1 MTVSEPLRLAIFDC
15 DGTLVDSQHSIVA
28 SMNAAFE
35 AHAYTRVSTLDQT
48 IDNQLIELRD
58 HCSKMG
64 WEVVKEYADEGL
76 SGTLSR
82 DKRPALNSLIK
93 DAYRKR
99 FDSVVCWDISR
110 IGRSMK
116 ELILFLSDMKDRGIG
131 ICSVRQGFDTS
142 TSMGEIMFQF
152 VGILSSWE
160 REMIRERTLAGLER
174 AKSEGKTLG
183 RRKVTND
190 TMTAKILEL
199 RTAKKSIREIA
210 SEVGV
215 SRGTVSNVLK
225 VA

>member
-1 MTVSEPLRLAIFDC
+1 MVRKVAI
-15 DGTLVDSQHSIVA
+15 
-28 SMNAAFE
+28 
-35 AHAYTRVSTLDQT
+35 YTRVSTLDQT

-64 WEVVKEYADEGL
+64 WEIVKEYADEGL

-116 ELILFLSDMKDRGIG
+116 ELVLFLSDMKDKGVG

-190 TMTAKILEL
+190 RMTATIIEL
-199 RTAKKSIREIA
+199 RNDKKSIREIA

-215 SRGTVSNVLK
+215 SIGTVSNVLK

>member
-1 MTVSEPLRLAIFDC
+1 MTKKVGI
-15 DGTLVDSQHSIVA
+15 
-28 SMNAAFE
+28 
-35 AHAYTRVSTLDQT
+35 YTRVSTLDQT

-64 WEVVKEYADEGL
+64 WEVVKEYSDEGL

-82 DKRPALNSLIK
+82 DKRPALNSLIN
-93 DAYRKR
+93 DAYRIR

-174 AKSEGKTLG
+174 AKREGKTLG
-183 RRKVTND
+183 RKKVTDD
-190 TMTAKILEL
+190 TMTAKTLEL
-199 RTAKKSIREIA
+199 RSANKSIRNIA

-215 SRGTVSNVLK
+215 SRGTVNNVLK
-225 VA
+225 VG

>member
-1 MTVSEPLRLAIFDC
+1 MVRKVAIY
-15 DGTLVDSQHSIVA
+15 S
-28 SMNAAFE
+28 
-35 AHAYTRVSTLDQT
+35 RVSTLDQT
-48 IDNQLIELRD
+48 IDNQLLELRD

-64 WEVVKEYADEGL
+64 WEIVKEYADEGL
-76 SGTLSR
+76 SGTLLR

-93 DAYRKR
+93 DAYRKK

-116 ELILFLSDMKDRGIG
+116 ELVLFLSDMKDRDIG

-142 TSMGEIMFQF
+142 TTMGEMMFQF

-160 REMIRERTLAGLER
+160 REMIRERTIAGLER

-183 RRKVTND
+183 RRKVIND
-190 TMTAKILEL
+190 KITSQIIEL
-199 RTAKKSIREIA
+199 RNAKKSIRAIA

-215 SRGTVSNVLK
+215 SRGTVFNVLK
-225 VA
+225 AA

>member
-1 MTVSEPLRLAIFDC
+1 
-15 DGTLVDSQHSIVA
+15 
-28 SMNAAFE
+28 
-35 AHAYTRVSTLDQT
+35 
-48 IDNQLIELRD
+48 
-58 HCSKMG
+58 
-64 WEVVKEYADEGL
+64 
-76 SGTLSR
+76 
-82 DKRPALNSLIK
+82 
-93 DAYRKR
+93 
-99 FDSVVCWDISR
+99 
-110 IGRSMK
+110 MK
-116 ELILFLSDMKDRGIG
+116 ELVLFLSDMKDRNVG

-183 RRKVTND
+183 RRKVTNE

-215 SRGTVSNVLK
+215 STATVHRELKK

>member
-1 MTVSEPLRLAIFDC
+1 MVRKVAI
-15 DGTLVDSQHSIVA
+15 
-28 SMNAAFE
+28 
-35 AHAYTRVSTLDQT
+35 YTRVSTLDQT

-64 WEVVKEYADEGL
+64 WEIVKEYADEGL

-82 DKRPALNSLIK
+82 EKRPALNSLIK

-116 ELILFLSDMKDRGIG
+116 ELVLFLSDMKDKGVG

-215 SRGTVSNVLK
+215 SIGTVSNVLK

>member
-1 MTVSEPLRLAIFDC
+1 MKIGRKVAIF
-15 DGTLVDSQHSIVA
+15 
-28 SMNAAFE
+28 
-35 AHAYTRVSTLDQT
+35 TRVSTLDQT
-48 IDNQLIELRD
+48 IDNQLLELRD

-64 WEVVKEYADEGL
+64 WEIVKEYADEGL

-82 DKRPALNSLIK
+82 EKRPALNALIK

-99 FDSVVCWDISR
+99 FDSVLCWDISR

-116 ELILFLSDMKDRGIG
+116 ELILFLSDMKDRGVG

-190 TMTAKILEL
+190 TMTAKIIEL
-199 RTAKKSIREIA
+199 RSEKKSIRQIA

-215 SRGTVSNVLK
+215 SVGTVLKTLK

>member
-1 MTVSEPLRLAIFDC
+1 MTKRVVIYA
-15 DGTLVDSQHSIVA
+15 
-28 SMNAAFE
+28 
-35 AHAYTRVSTLDQT
+35 RVSTLDQT
-48 IDNQLIELRD
+48 VDNQLIELRD

-64 WEVVKEYADEGL
+64 WEIVKEYVDEGL

-82 DKRPALNSLIK
+82 EKRPSFNAMIK
-93 DAYRKR
+93 DGFRKK
-99 FDSVVCWDISR
+99 FDTVVCWDISR
-110 IGRSMK
+110 LGRSMK
-116 ELILFLSDMKDRGIG
+116 ELILFLSDMKDKGVG

-183 RRKVTND
+183 RKKVTDN
-190 TMTAKILEL
+190 TITAKIIEL
-199 RTAKKSIREIA
+199 RNDKKSIRDIA
-210 SEVGV
+210 AVVGV

>member
-1 MTVSEPLRLAIFDC
+1 MTKK
-15 DGTLVDSQHSIVA
+15 VA
-28 SMNAAFE
+28 L
-35 AHAYTRVSTLDQT
+35 YCRVSTLDQT

-82 DKRPALNSLIK
+82 EKRPALNSLIK

-174 AKSEGKTLG
+174 AKSQGKTLG
-183 RRKVTND
+183 RKKVTDD
-190 TMTAKILEL
+190 TMTAKIIEL
-199 RTAKKSIREIA
+199 RNERKSIRQIA
-210 SEVGV
+210 SEVGI
-215 SRGTVSNVLK
+215 SRGTVNNVLK

>member
-1 MTVSEPLRLAIFDC
+1 MVRKVAIY
-15 DGTLVDSQHSIVA
+15 S
-28 SMNAAFE
+28 
-35 AHAYTRVSTLDQT
+35 RVSTLDQT
-48 IDNQLIELRD
+48 IDNQLLELRD

-64 WEVVKEYADEGL
+64 WEIVKEYADEGL

-93 DAYRKR
+93 DAYRKK

-116 ELILFLSDMKDRGIG
+116 ELVLFLSDMKDRDIG

-142 TSMGEIMFQF
+142 TTMGEMMFQF

-160 REMIRERTLAGLER
+160 REMIRERTLAGLDR
-174 AKSEGKTLG
+174 AKSQGKTLG
-183 RRKVTND
+183 RKKVITD
-190 TMTAKILEL
+190 EITSKIVNL
-199 RTAKKSIREIA
+199 RSIGRSIRDIA

-215 SRGTVSNVLK
+215 SRGTVSNVLN
-225 VA
+225 

>member
-1 MTVSEPLRLAIFDC
+1 MT
-15 DGTLVDSQHSIVA
+15 TKVA
-28 SMNAAFE
+28 L
-35 AHAYTRVSTLDQT
+35 YCRVSTLDQT
-48 IDNQLIELRD
+48 IDNQLLELRD
-58 HCSKMG
+58 HCSRMG
-64 WEVVKEYADEGL
+64 WEIVKEYADEGL

-82 DKRPALNSLIK
+82 DKRPAFNEMIK

-99 FDSVVCWDISR
+99 FDLVVCWDISR

-116 ELILFLSDMKDRGIG
+116 ELVMFLSDMKDREIG

-142 TSMGEIMFQF
+142 TSMGEMMFQF

-160 REMIRERTLAGLER
+160 REMIRERTIAGLER

-190 TMTAKILEL
+190 TMTAKIIEL
-199 RTAKKSIREIA
+199 RNDKKSIRAIA

-215 SRGTVSNVLK
+215 SVGTVSKSLK

>member
-1 MTVSEPLRLAIFDC
+1 MVRKVAI
-15 DGTLVDSQHSIVA
+15 
-28 SMNAAFE
+28 
-35 AHAYTRVSTLDQT
+35 YTRVSTLDQT
-48 IDNQLIELRD
+48 VDNQLLELRD

-64 WEVVKEYADEGL
+64 REIVKEYSDEGL

-82 DKRPALNSLIK
+82 EKRPALNSLIK

-99 FDSVVCWDISR
+99 FDSVVCWDVSR

-116 ELILFLSDMKDRGIG
+116 ELVLFLSDMKDKGVG

-190 TMTAKILEL
+190 TMTAKIIEL
-199 RTAKKSIREIA
+199 RSEKKSIRQIA

-215 SRGTVSNVLK
+215 SVGTVSKTLK

>member
-1 MTVSEPLRLAIFDC
+1 MVRKVAIYC
-15 DGTLVDSQHSIVA
+15 
-28 SMNAAFE
+28 
-35 AHAYTRVSTLDQT
+35 RVSTLDQT
-48 IDNQLIELRD
+48 VDNQLIELRD

-64 WEVVKEYADEGL
+64 WEITKEYSDEGL

-99 FDSVVCWDISR
+99 FDAVVCWDISR

-116 ELILFLSDMKDRGIG
+116 ELVLFLSDMKDRDIG
-131 ICSVRQGFDTS
+131 IVSVRQGFDTS
-142 TSMGEIMFQF
+142 TTMGEMMFQF

-183 RRKVTND
+183 RKKVVND
-190 TMTAKILEL
+190 EITSQIVEL
-199 RTAKKSIREIA
+199 RNAKKSIRAIA

-215 SRGTVSNVLK
+215 SVGTVSNTLK

>member
-1 MTVSEPLRLAIFDC
+1 MVRKVAI
-15 DGTLVDSQHSIVA
+15 
-28 SMNAAFE
+28 
-35 AHAYTRVSTLDQT
+35 YTRVSTLDQT
-48 IDNQLIELRD
+48 VDNQLIELRD

-64 WEVVKEYADEGL
+64 WEIVKEYSDEGL

-82 DKRPALNSLIK
+82 EKRPALNSLIK

-99 FDSVVCWDISR
+99 FDSVVCWDVSR

-116 ELILFLSDMKDRGIG
+116 ELVLFLSDMKDKGVG

-142 TSMGEIMFQF
+142 TTMGEIMFQF

-190 TMTAKILEL
+190 TITAKIIQL
-199 RTAKKSIREIA
+199 RNEKKSIRQIA

-215 SRGTVSNVLK
+215 SVGTVSKTLK

>member
-1 MTVSEPLRLAIFDC
+1 MTRKVAI
-15 DGTLVDSQHSIVA
+15 
-28 SMNAAFE
+28 
-35 AHAYTRVSTLDQT
+35 YTRVSTLDQT
-48 IDNQLIELRD
+48 VENQLIELRD

-64 WEVVKEYADEGL
+64 WEIVKEYADEGL

-93 DAYRKR
+93 DAYRKK
-99 FDSVVCWDISR
+99 FDAVVCWDISR

-116 ELILFLSDMKDRGIG
+116 ELVLFLSDMKDRDIG

-183 RRKVTND
+183 RKKVIND
-190 TMTAKILEL
+190 KITSQIIEL
-199 RTAKKSIREIA
+199 RNAKKSIRAIA
-210 SEVGV
+210 SKVGV
-215 SRGTVSNVLK
+215 SRGTVSNVLN
-225 VA
+225 AA

>member
-1 MTVSEPLRLAIFDC
+1 MVRKVAI
-15 DGTLVDSQHSIVA
+15 
-28 SMNAAFE
+28 
-35 AHAYTRVSTLDQT
+35 YTRVSTLDQT

-64 WEVVKEYADEGL
+64 WEIVKEYADEGL

-82 DKRPALNSLIK
+82 EKRPALNSLIK

-116 ELILFLSDMKDRGIG
+116 ELVLFLSDMKDKGVG

>member
-1 MTVSEPLRLAIFDC
+1 MTKKVGI
-15 DGTLVDSQHSIVA
+15 
-28 SMNAAFE
+28 
-35 AHAYTRVSTLDQT
+35 YTRVSTLDQT

-93 DAYRKR
+93 DAYQKR
-99 FDSVVCWDISR
+99 FDLVVCWDISR

-174 AKSEGKTLG
+174 AKSQGKILG

-190 TMTAKILEL
+190 KITAQIVEL
-199 RTAKKSIREIA
+199 RNEKKSIRAIA

-215 SRGTVSNVLK
+215 SIGTVSNTLK

>member
-1 MTVSEPLRLAIFDC
+1 MTTKVAI
-15 DGTLVDSQHSIVA
+15 
-28 SMNAAFE
+28 
-35 AHAYTRVSTLDQT
+35 YTRVSTLDQT

-64 WEVVKEYADEGL
+64 WEIVKEYADEGL

-82 DKRPALNSLIK
+82 EKRPALNSLIK

-116 ELILFLSDMKDRGIG
+116 ELVLFLSDMKDKGVG

-190 TMTAKILEL
+190 TMTTKILEL